1 MNFIVLVI
9 ALLLERV
16 LGEHQALRDPHWY
29 TAYTTRL
36 KAAVGGAKF
45 WSGPFGVLL
54 VVGLPTVAVG
64 FVYALLWGTFLSL
77 LAMLFSVA
85 VLWFCLGPRDLDSDV
100 EAWSQAVETGD
111 EEAARARAASLAG
124 SDGGKVCDGVLL
136 QFNERTFA
144 VLFWFALLGPLGAVL
159 YRTAA
164 LAVSHP
170 ADEDDAGFAAAA
182 LRLKG
187 ILDWAPARLAAL
199 GFALAGSFE
208 EAITDWKA
216 YYERKARDFW
226 TMNADIIIAAGRGA
240 LRIGGEEEGDEPA
253 AVRSASALTLRALI
267 IWVALFGL
275 VTIGGFA
282 FWF

>member
-16 LGEHQALRDPHWY
+16 LGEHQGLRDPRWY
-29 TAYTTRL
+29 TAYIARL
-36 KAAVGGAKF
+36 KSAVGGAGF

-54 VVGLPTVAVG
+54 VVGLPTAVVG
-64 FVYALLWGTFLSL
+64 LVYALLWGTYLSL
-77 LAMLFSVA
+77 LAMVFSVA

-100 EAWSQAVETGD
+100 EAWSQAVETSD
-111 EEAARARAASLAG
+111 DARAAELASALG
-124 SDGGKVCDGVLL
+124 GGPDGKVCDGVLV
-136 QFNERTFA
+136 QFNERCFA

-159 YRTAA
+159 YRTAV
-164 LAVSHP
+164 LAESHP
-170 ADEDDAGFAAAA
+170 ADEGDAAFGAAAT
-182 LRLKG
+182 RLKG
-187 ILDWAPARLAAL
+187 ILEWAPARLAAL

-216 YYERKARDFW
+216 YYERKAPEFW
-226 TMNADIIIAAGRGA
+226 NMNADIIIAAGRGA

-253 AVRSASALTLRALI
+253 AVRAASALTLRALI
-267 IWVALFGL
+267 VWVALLGL

-282 FWF
+282 F

>member
-16 LGEHQALRDPHWY
+16 LGEHQGLRDPRWY
-29 TAYTTRL
+29 VAYVSRL
-36 KAAVGGAKF
+36 KAAVGGGGF

-54 VVGLPTVAVG
+54 VVGLPTAAVG

-77 LAMLFSVA
+77 LAMVFSVA

-100 EAWSQAVETGD
+100 EAWTQAVETGD
-111 EEAARARAASLAG
+111 DERARERAAALTGGA
-124 SDGGKVCDGVLL
+124 DGKVCDGVLL
-136 QFNERTFA
+136 QFNERCFA
-144 VLFWFALLGPLGAVL
+144 VLFWFALLGPLGAAL

-164 LAVSHP
+164 LAQSNP
-170 ADEDDAGFAAAA
+170 AAEGDAAFAAAA
-182 LRLKG
+182 TRLKG
-187 ILDWAPARLAAL
+187 ILDWAPARLVAL

-216 YYERKARDFW
+216 YYDRKSPDFW
-226 TMNADIIIAAGRGA
+226 TMNSDIIVATGRGA

-267 IWVALFGL
+267 VWVALFGL

-282 FWF
+282 F